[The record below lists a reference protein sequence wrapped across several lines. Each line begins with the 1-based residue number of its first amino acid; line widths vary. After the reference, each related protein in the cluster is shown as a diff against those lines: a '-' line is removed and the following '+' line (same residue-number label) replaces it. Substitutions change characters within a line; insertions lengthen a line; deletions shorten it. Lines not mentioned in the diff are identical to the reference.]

1 MNLASDW
8 RGYLQRNRYTLLAV
22 AVILVIAVVYVLFL
36 ASSIFPALDARSALA
51 SQLAKARQDLVNAG
65 DIQSETPDTLRQ
77 QIADAQAAF
86 AKSANIFVTDSQAG
100 FILNNL
106 YQHAR
111 ASGVTIVSLE
121 TQPDPGQPPAS
132 VYRVTTVQLKVQG
145 ASRQLVEFLARIKE
159 AALASLTLGNLA
171 IVDSAGL
178 DTLTMTLTIYT
189 SFYSSGEVLSQS
201 MLQPAA
207 AATATAAAPSVE
219 AQLTQRL
226 DALWAAQNWVEA
238 IGVIE
243 QLRALRP
250 ADPNLTEKLYAAHV
264 NLGYRRIGEGQIEEA
279 RAEFNRALA
288 VKPGGA
294 EASLALSQLAATP
307 TPAARTTVYVV
318 QPGDTLFSLARRF
331 GTSVQAIMEANGLAN
346 FNIRVGQQ
354 LTIPTP

>member
-1 MNLASDW
+1 M
-8 RGYLQRNRYTLLAV
+8 
-22 AVILVIAVVYVLFL
+22 
-36 ASSIFPALDARSALA
+36 
-51 SQLAKARQDLVNAG
+51 
-65 DIQSETPDTLRQ
+65 
-77 QIADAQAAF
+77 
-86 AKSANIFVTDSQAG
+86 TDSQAG

-121 TQPDPGQPPAS
+121 TQPDPGQPAAS

-171 IVDSAGL
+171 IADGGGL

-189 SFYSSGEVLSQS
+189 SFYSSGEALSQS

-207 AATATAAAPSVE
+207 AATATAPAPSAE
-219 AQLTQRL
+219 AQLTRRL
-226 DALWAAQNWVEA
+226 DELWAAQNWVEA

-331 GTSVQAIMEANGLAN
+331 GTSVQAIMAANGLAN